1 MYAVIAMPKHNTQT
15 SLFNPHITIRAF
27 SILLHLRLIPLSFLL
42 IGHLLITA
50 SEEFGERDSVT
61 SVFKG

>member
-1 MYAVIAMPKHNTQT
+1 MYTVIAMPKHNTQA
-15 SLFNPHITIRAF
+15 SLFNPHVAIGAL

-42 IGHLLITA
+42 IGHLLVTA